1 MVCSPRVE
9 VRISAL
15 EGPQDVPRP
24 VSRDVVDRV
33 DAVAEVGDVPD
44 RVLDEEVLVANEDN
58 ADDLRRFG
66 R

>member
-1 MVCSPRVE
+1 VVCSPSVD
-9 VRISAL
+9 VRISVL

-24 VSRDVVDRV
+24 VGRDVVDRV